1 MLQNVAKVTQLSIV
15 LPEYIKRVTVKLID
29 PNYRTEESV
38 LVGRVLCNVKLPRII
53 LTFPREGKL

>member
-15 LPEYIKRVTVKLID
+15 LPEYTKRVTVKLID